1 MAKPLKVGLAGL
13 GTVGSAVVQLL
24 EHGRDKL
31 IARCGRPIEVV
42 AISVRSRAKKRAVD
56 PRKFRWIA
64 DPAALAADPGIDVF
78 VELMG
83 GEGDPARR
91 AVETALGAGK
101 PVVTANKA
109 LLARHGQKL
118 AAAAERRQVALNFEA
133 SVCAGI
139 PIVKTLREGL
149 NGNAFSR
156 IYGILNGTCNYILSR
171 MEQERLAFADC
182 LRDAQ
187 RLGYAEADPTF
198 DIEGYDTAQ
207 KLSILASL
215 AFGTK
220 LDPAAIYVEGISSIT
235 LADLDAADELG
246 YRVKL
251 LGVAVKTESGIERRV
266 HPTMVPKDSAIA
278 QVMGVTNA
286 VTIDATGLAPITLV
300 GPGAGG
306 MATASA
312 VVSDLADI
320 ACGVRAPPFGRPAAR
335 MTVIRKAPMQY
346 HEGGYYI
353 RLLARDRPGTAATI
367 ARRLAQQNISLESI
381 VQRHG
386 RAHSPAVPAE
396 RPARSGEPVPVIMIT
411 YATSEDAVRKAL
423 VAVRRDRVISGRP
436 QVIRI
441 EKN

>member
-1 MAKPLKVGLAGL
+1 MAEPLKVGLAGL
-13 GTVGSAVVQLL
+13 GTVGTAVLHLL
-24 EHGRDKL
+24 ERGRDKL
-31 IARCGRPIEVV
+31 VARCGRPIEVV
-42 AISVRSRAKKRAVD
+42 AISARSRNKKRDIDLKA
-56 PRKFRWIA
+56 FRWFA
-64 DPAALAADPGIDVF
+64 DPVALAADPSIDVL
-78 VELMG
+78 VEVIG
-83 GEGDPARR
+83 GAGDPAKS
-91 AVETALGAGK
+91 AVETALADGK
-101 PVVTANKA
+101 HVVTANKA

-118 AAAAERRQVALNFEA
+118 AALAERKHVALNFEA
-133 SVCAGI
+133 SVGGGI

-149 NGNAFSR
+149 NGDSFAR

-171 MEQERLAFADC
+171 MEQDRLAFDDC

-187 RLGYAEADPTF
+187 RLGYAEADPSF
-198 DIEGYDTAQ
+198 DVEGHDTAQ

-220 LDPAAIYVEGISSIT
+220 LDPSAIYVEGISSIT
-235 LADLDAADELG
+235 LADLDAAAELG

-251 LGVAVKTESGIERRV
+251 LGVAVKTDAGIEQRV

-286 VTIDATGLAPITLV
+286 VTIDADGLAPITLV

-306 MATASA
+306 LATASA

-320 ACGVRAPPFGRPAAR
+320 ARGVCALPFGRPAAH
-335 MTVIRKAPMQY
+335 MIAVRKAPMQH

-367 ARRLAQQNISLESI
+367 ARRLAQQSISLESI

-386 RAHSPAVPAE
+386 RAPDGAAASG
-396 RPARSGEPVPVIMIT
+396 RSGEAVPVIMIT